1 MVLPSL
7 HCKQR
12 YRRVIWQC
20 NHKFKD
26 KTRCKTPHL
35 TEDEIKAAFVKMVNK
50 LYTDRE
56 FYITELTA
64 IKDRLGDTAALE
76 KERRLLDEQLGIDAK
91 AVNDLIAQNA
101 RVAQNQKEYNER
113 YDALVSRYEET
124 ERRRDE
130 VVEQINQIMIQKRR
144 LERFIEAVTALP
156 ELYTEFDAGQWA
168 GLVESMTVY
177 DKDRIVW
184 KLTCGMEMST

>member
-1 MVLPSL
+1 M
-7 HCKQR
+7 
-12 YRRVIWQC
+12 
-20 NHKFKD
+20 
-26 KTRCKTPHL
+26 
-35 TEDEIKAAFVKMVNK
+35 
-50 LYTDRE
+50 YTDRE

-91 AVNDLIAQNA
+91 AVHDLIAQNA

-144 LERFIEAVTALP
+144 LERFIEAVTAPP

>member
-1 MVLPSL
+1 M
-7 HCKQR
+7 
-12 YRRVIWQC
+12 
-20 NHKFKD
+20 
-26 KTRCKTPHL
+26 
-35 TEDEIKAAFVKMVNK
+35 
-50 LYTDRE
+50 
-56 FYITELTA
+56 
-64 IKDRLGDTAALE
+64 E

-124 ERRRDE
+124 ERRRDG
-130 VVEQINQIMIQKRR
+130 VMEQINQIMIRR
-144 LERFIEAVTALP
+144 RKLERFIEAITALP

-184 KLTCGMEMST
+184 KLTCGMEIES

>member
-1 MVLPSL
+1 MKHFSAKYCIKGVENFCNRPGSI
-7 HCKQR
+7 
-12 YRRVIWQC
+12 VIP
-20 NHKFKD
+20 NKGEHKFTVGEEDSK
-26 KTRCKTPHL
+26 KNLPTPFSLDRIHL
-35 TEDEIKAAFVKMVNK
+35 YYSCI
-50 LYTDRE
+50 R
-56 FYITELTA
+56 I
-64 IKDRLGDTAALE
+64 G
-76 KERRLLDEQLGIDAK
+76 KERRLLNEQLDVDAK

-124 ERRRDE
+124 ECRRDG
-130 VVEQINQIMIQKRR
+130 VAEQINQTMIRR
-144 LERFIEAVTALP
+144 RKFERFIDAVTALP

-184 KLTCGMEMST
+184 KLTCGMEIEG